1 MKIHNSH
8 CTPVPYSDDAEGWA
22 YRFADLDGFVLL
34 NSRKRDAGGGRYDII
49 SALPDRLIA
58 VNDFSGDAGVWM
70 AAVEQELC
78 NDVDE
83 SSRLAIGFLDFETAA
98 FSTLGIPCK
107 PLQSATAAIYS
118 WHLLQDHSE
127 RRAWLI
133 TDPGIKPKVAA
144 EVARRINDSYE
155 EKENNF
161 HLKQEFKADI
171 SEEEYLEKVARVRQ
185 FIGAGDC
192 YQANI
197 AQRFSAYF
205 GGSDFGL
212 YNALKDVAPGDYSA
226 FLRLRQGHA
235 IISLSPERFLS
246 IDGRRV
252 YSQPIKGT
260 APRFDDPQRDAE
272 SAKALLASGKD
283 RAENIMIVDLL
294 RNDLGHFC
302 ATGSVS
308 VSEICAL
315 YSYDNVHHL
324 VSRVEGEL
332 RNGVTAGQA
341 LIAASPGGSITGA
354 PKKRA
359 VEIIQSL
366 ETAPRGAYCGS
377 IFAMKGDGWLES
389 SIAIRTLEAIG
400 ERLYCWGGGG
410 VTWDSVPEEEYR
422 ETLHKVR
429 GFMAALE
436 TQ

>member
-1 MKIHNSH
+1 MCI
-8 CTPVPYSDDAEGWA
+8 
-22 YRFADLDGFVLL
+22 
-34 NSRKRDAGGGRYDII
+34 RD
-49 SALPDRLIA
+49 S
-58 VNDFSGDAGVWM
+58 
-70 AAVEQELC
+70 
-78 NDVDE
+78 
-83 SSRLAIGFLDFETAA
+83 
-98 FSTLGIPCK
+98 
-107 PLQSATAAIYS
+107 
-118 WHLLQDHSE
+118 
-127 RRAWLI
+127 
-133 TDPGIKPKVAA
+133 
-144 EVARRINDSYE
+144 
-155 EKENNF
+155 
-161 HLKQEFKADI
+161 
-171 SEEEYLEKVARVRQ
+171 
-185 FIGAGDC
+185 C

-197 AQRFSAYF
+197 AQRYSGHI

-302 ATGSVS
+302 ATGTVS

-332 RNGVTAGQA
+332 RNGVTTGQA

-377 IFAMKGDGWLES
+377 IFAMNGDGWLES

-410 VTWDSVPEEEYR
+410 VTWDSVPEQEYR